1 MSLFIHLTGGI
12 ASPAIAFFLIHILM
26 VTLLLPNQSPYIYV
40 VLAIGAVG
48 VIAWLELT
56 GVLPHYT
63 VISVLPQA
71 LHTNVTYV
79 GAQLFFFSI
88 VAFATVFLTA
98 NIMQQLRA
106 REKQVV
112 SLLDTAHT
120 VSSTL
125 DLEEVLDRLVRQ
137 AAEALSA
144 PGAAIRI
151 LDESGE
157 RLQVVASFGLSQNY
171 LGKGIV
177 DLSRS
182 KLDQEAL
189 SGHVVVVPD
198 ALHDIRLQYPEAVAA
213 EGIRSLLVAPLKV
226 QGRALGVLRVYTH
239 RLNAFDND
247 DTALVMAIAQQG
259 ATALQNAIA
268 HNKLQ
273 HTDQER
279 AEFVRNITHELRA
292 PVTSTQSL
300 LRALIHQMVGDLTNE
315 QRDILT
321 RIERRFDTLLE
332 LINDLLALAASKIST
347 KHEVLEPFDIASVV
361 SVIIENWSIPAAEKH
376 ITLRYQSPKRSAF
389 VMATHE
395 GLARIIDNLVGNAVK
410 YTPLGGIVEITL
422 NKSTKGVAVTITD
435 SGIGIPEV
443 DLPNL
448 WNEFF
453 RARNV
458 RSSEITGTGLGLS
471 IVKQLVERYSGII
484 SVQSTEGKG
493 STFSVRFPIA
503 H

>member
-1 MSLFIHLTGGI
+1 L
-12 ASPAIAFFLIHILM
+12 
-26 VTLLLPNQSPYIYV
+26 V
-40 VLAIGAVG
+40 
-48 VIAWLELT
+48 
-56 GVLPHYT
+56 
-63 VISVLPQA
+63 
-71 LHTNVTYV
+71 
-79 GAQLFFFSI
+79 FFST

-106 REKQVV
+106 REKQVA
-112 SLLDTAHT
+112 SLLDTAQV

-125 DLEEVLDRLVRQ
+125 DLEEVMDRLVKR

-157 RLQVVASFGLSQNY
+157 RLQVAASFGLSQSY
-171 LGKGIV
+171 LGKGTV
-177 DLSRS
+177 ALSRS

-189 SGHVVVVPD
+189 SGHVVVVHD
-198 ALHDIRLQYPEAVAA
+198 ALHDTRLQYPQSVVA
-213 EGIRSLLVAPLKV
+213 EGIRSLLVVPLKV
-226 QGRALGVLRVYTH
+226 RGRALGVLRVYTR

-247 DTALVMAIAQQG
+247 DAALAMAIAQQG

-268 HNKLQ
+268 HYKLQ

-292 PVTSTQSL
+292 PVTSSQSL

-321 RIERRFDTLLE
+321 RIERRFNTLLE
-332 LINDLLALAASKIST
+332 LINDLLALAASKVST
-347 KHEVLEPFDIASVV
+347 KHEILEPLDIASVV
-361 SVIIENWSIPAAEKH
+361 SEVIENWSIPAAEKH
-376 ITLRYQSPKRSAF
+376 ITLLYQLPKRSPV

-395 GLARIIDNLVGNAVK
+395 GLVRIFDNLVGNAVK
-410 YTPLGGIVEITL
+410 YTPQDGKVEIVL
-422 NKSTKGVAVTITD
+422 IKSTKGVAVTVTD
-435 SGIGIPEV
+435 SGIGIPED
-443 DLPNL
+443 DLPDL

-458 RSSEITGTGLGLS
+458 RSSQTTGTGLGLS
-471 IVKQLVERYSGII
+471 IVKHLVERYNGII

-493 STFSVRFPIA
+493 STFSVRFPTA
-503 H
+503 HPGKL